1 MQLNESQ
8 NAYCHLSPFQFF
20 LNLFPNKRK
29 QILVYS
35 FQNNFS
41 SSFIFIWFENLAKKK
56 IEKKLDFNFINFHL
70 LIFCLHNT
78 FFLLWLKSLER
89 NKKKDL

>member
-41 SSFIFIWFENLAKKK
+41 SSFIFI
-56 IEKKLDFNFINFHL
+56 
-70 LIFCLHNT
+70 
-78 FFLLWLKSLER
+78 
-89 NKKKDL
+89 